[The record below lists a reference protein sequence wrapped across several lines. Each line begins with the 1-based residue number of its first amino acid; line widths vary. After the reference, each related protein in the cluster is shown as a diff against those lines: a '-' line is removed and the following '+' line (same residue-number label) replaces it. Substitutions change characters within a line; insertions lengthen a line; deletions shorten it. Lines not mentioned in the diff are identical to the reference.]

1 MGQKADYTVPMS
13 LASSTKPTV
22 AVGLSGG
29 VDSSVAAYLL
39 AQQGYSVVGLTMQ
52 IWDGSLPLPD
62 QGRSGCYGPG
72 EPHDIEAARSLAD
85 RLGIPH
91 HVIPLASE
99 YASEVLDYF
108 REEYR
113 SGRTPNPCVRCN
125 RTMKFGLLLERARAM
140 GIAFDKFA
148 TGHYARVD
156 HDPSSGRWLLRRSL
170 DSTKDQTYFLSR
182 LSQNQLSQVLF
193 PLGEMTK
200 PEVKALAREIG
211 WGDVADKQ
219 ESQNFIESKDYGVL
233 FSDREQMPG
242 PIMDTECH
250 ILGQHRGIIHYT
262 VGQRKGLGIGGTTAP
277 LYVVRIDACSNTVV
291 VGAYSE
297 LFTNRLT
304 ATDLNWIGL
313 PSAPTKPLRV
323 TAKIRQQHKD
333 APAEIHG
340 VGRMSSSA
348 LTDAVKVEALFD
360 DPQMSITPGQVVVF
374 YDNDLVLGSGII
386 TAQSASANA

>member
-1 MGQKADYTVPMS
+1 MS
-13 LASSTKPTV
+13 LASSKNITV

-39 AQQGYSVVGLTMQ
+39 KQQGYTVVGLTMQ

-91 HVIPLASE
+91 HVIPLAPE

-113 SGRTPNPCVRCN
+113 AGRTPNPCVRCN
-125 RTMKFGLLLERARAM
+125 RTMKFGLLLDRARTM
-140 GIAFDKFA
+140 GIAFDTFA

-156 HDPSSGRWLLRRSL
+156 LEPSSGRWQLRRSL

-200 PEVKALAREIG
+200 LEVKALAREIG

-233 FSDREQMPG
+233 FSDREQRPG
-242 PIMDTECH
+242 PIMDTRGRF
-250 ILGQHRGIIHYT
+250 LGQHNGIIHYT

-277 LYVVRIDACSNTVV
+277 LYVVRIDACANTVV

-297 LFTNRLT
+297 LFANRLT

-313 PSAPTKPLRV
+313 PWTPAEPLRV

-333 APAEIHG
+333 APAVIHG
-340 VGRMSSSA
+340 VRRMSSSA
-348 LTDAVKVEALFD
+348 LTDDMKVETLFD

-374 YDNDLVLGSGII
+374 YDNDVVLGSGII